1 MDERPH
7 PTGIPPW
14 GTVGRRAAVMAHD
27 RLGPLTSKTAM
38 AIIRYGRDRV
48 VAAIDRSRAEADASE
63 YLGSVAEG
71 IPVVPSV
78 RAALNHKP
86 EVLHYGIAPEGG
98 QLPAHDRAEVLEA
111 LRAGLDVACGMHTF
125 IGDDPELAQAAQR
138 SGARIWDVRRPP
150 ARRRL
155 ATGEGMQIG
164 SPVVYVS
171 GTDCSTGKMTVSIEL
186 VREARRRGLDAAFI
200 ATGQSGMMVGC
211 DAGSCVDAMPGDFM
225 AGEVEALVLEVAAR
239 RPALI
244 VVEGQASLQHPAY
257 GAVTLALLHGSFP
270 RAVVMCHHPGREHFK
285 AFRDGPVRM
294 RIPPISKEI
303 ALTKMLL
310 EDTTKGKVAA
320 IAIMGSD
327 EDPDEE
333 SRQEAMLRAS
343 VGLPVADV
351 FKEGPAPLL
360 DAVLDAVGRGG
371 GGTAARARGCGA

>member
-1 MDERPH
+1 MDERPRAS
-7 PTGIPPW
+7 GIPPW
-14 GTVGRRAAVMAHD
+14 GTSPRRAAVLAHD

-48 VAAIDRSRAEADASE
+48 VAAIDRSKAGSDASE
-63 YLGSVAEG
+63 YLGAVAEG
-71 IPVVPSV
+71 IPVVPSL

-98 QLPAHDRAEVLEA
+98 QLPSHDRAEVLEA

-125 IGDDPELAQAAQR
+125 IGDDPELAEAARR
-138 SGARIWDVRRPP
+138 SGARIWDVRRPL

-155 ATGEGMQIG
+155 ATGEGMRAG

-171 GTDCSTGKMTVSIEL
+171 GTDCSSGKMTVAIEL
-186 VREARRRGLDAAFI
+186 VREARRRGVDAAFV

-211 DAGSCVDAMPGDFM
+211 DAGTCIDALPGDFM
-225 AGEVEALVLEVAAR
+225 AGETEALVLEVAAR
-239 RPALI
+239 RPGLI
-244 VVEGQASLQHPAY
+244 VVEGQASLHHPAY
-257 GAVTLALLHGSFP
+257 SAVTLALLHGSFP

-285 AFRDGPVRM
+285 AFRDGPVRL

-303 ALTKMLL
+303 ALTEMLL
-310 EDTTKGKVAA
+310 EGTTMGKVVAVA
-320 IAIMGSD
+320 VMATD

-333 SRQEAMLRAS
+333 MRQEAMLRSS

-351 FKEGPAPLL
+351 LKEGPAPLL
-360 DAVLDAVGRGG
+360 DAVLEAVGRRGG
-371 GGTAARARGCGA
+371 PAPARARGRGA

>member
-1 MDERPH
+1 MDERPRAS
-7 PTGIPPW
+7 GIPPW
-14 GTVGRRAAVMAHD
+14 GTSPRRAAVLAHD

-48 VAAIDRSRAEADASE
+48 VAAIDRSKAGADASE
-63 YLGSVAEG
+63 YLGAVAEG
-71 IPVVPSV
+71 IPVVPSL

-98 QLPAHDRAEVLEA
+98 QLPSHDRAEVLEA

-125 IGDDPELAQAAQR
+125 IGDDPELAEAARR
-138 SGARIWDVRRPP
+138 SGARIWDVRRPL

-155 ATGEGMQIG
+155 ATGEGMRAG

-171 GTDCSTGKMTVSIEL
+171 GTDCSSGKMTVAIEL
-186 VREARRRGLDAAFI
+186 VREARRRGVDAAFV

-211 DAGSCVDAMPGDFM
+211 DAGTCIDALPGDFM
-225 AGEVEALVLEVAAR
+225 AGETEALVLEVAAR
-239 RPALI
+239 RPGLI
-244 VVEGQASLQHPAY
+244 VVEGQASLHHPAY
-257 GAVTLALLHGSFP
+257 SAVTLALLHGSFP

-285 AFRDGPVRM
+285 AFRDGPVRL

-303 ALTKMLL
+303 ALTEMLL
-310 EDTTKGKVAA
+310 EGTTMGKVVAVA
-320 IAIMGSD
+320 VMATD

-333 SRQEAMLRAS
+333 MRQEAMLRSS

-351 FKEGPAPLL
+351 LKEGPAPLL
-360 DAVLDAVGRGG
+360 DAVLEAVGRRGG
-371 GGTAARARGCGA
+371 PAPARARGRGA

>member
-1 MDERPH
+1 MDARPL
-7 PTGIPPW
+7 PSGSPPW
-14 GTVGRRAAVMAHD
+14 GTAPRRAAVLAHD

-48 VAAIDRSRAEADASE
+48 VAAIDRSKAGADASE
-63 YLGSVAEG
+63 YLGAVAEG
-71 IPVVPSV
+71 IPVVPSL

-125 IGDDPELAQAAQR
+125 IGDDPELVQAAQR

-155 ATGEGMQIG
+155 ATGEGMRVG

-171 GTDCSTGKMTVSIEL
+171 GTDCSSGKMTVAIEL
-186 VREARRRGLDAAFI
+186 VREARRRGIDAAFV

-211 DAGSCVDAMPGDFM
+211 DAGSCIDALPGDFM
-225 AGEVEALVLEVAAR
+225 AGETEALVLEVAAR
-239 RPALI
+239 RPGLI
-244 VVEGQASLQHPAY
+244 VVEGQASLHHPAY
-257 GAVTLALLHGSFP
+257 SAVTLALLHGSFP
-270 RAVVMCHHPGREHFK
+270 RAVVMCHQPGREHFK
-285 AFRDGPVRM
+285 AFRDGPVRLH
-294 RIPPISKEI
+294 IPPISKEI
-303 ALTKMLL
+303 ALTEMLL
-310 EDTTKGKVAA
+310 EGTTRGKVVAV
-320 IAIMGSD
+320 AIMATD

-333 SRQEAMLRAS
+333 MRQEAMLRSS

-351 FKEGPAPLL
+351 LKEGPAPLL
-360 DAVLDAVGRGG
+360 DAVLDAVERGVG
-371 GGTAARARGCGA
+371 AVPARARGRGE